1 MNIRNFIR
9 HHLQETLGSAE
20 KNYFRP
26 GKLSPRAKQII
37 LHITGG
43 DAWTKLISD
52 IYYAELQQS
61 IKAGNWAVSVVSGS
75 DYEIDNNKE
84 ETTADDTLNID
95 TLRQIKG
102 YYLQLKSYNKNI
114 FPINGLD
121 INGVDK
127 NNVWNIIRSL
137 RYRAKII
144 ENIKKLPSIAL
155 RNMRNDI
162 RTPRNSNELQEYDR
176 LLEYFLGYYELLSNR
191 DGRYKKAIE
200 NKMFRANITISDLLN
215 FAEEKENLLGG
226 KKFSIINIKKIVQEY
241 QNELDIVYNQ
251 KNIMVIDV
259 TSPEGI
265 KAIGCNS
272 LWCFTYGTGF
282 ESAYRNWSQ
291 YSTNGHVYVIINFTK
306 ESDSPDFM
314 HVLIK
319 PLSYQNDDSENT
331 YNNDKLFNMANEQE
345 ESPLW
350 FIDYT
355 VGLKNAP
362 GIFHFDI
369 SYDGPTSKWPYEDP
383 NQLKLD
389 LKEIRNKIREYLFE
403 NIDNEEMIQTLIDAI
418 STDSNNPRMQK
429 YKDILKNQYGVD
441 YDELD
446 KDKLYIE
453 SANLENI
460 LSKDKFMNWDNYVK
474 YAKKIFQLRGMGTI
488 HINYLKEGISA
499 EEVKKILEPYK
510 IEVIIKEYSG
520 EGNYASATNSSIT
533 IPAVVDLGVLIHELG
548 HVYDHQFYH
557 DGISKLLTNA
567 SSPYRIQ
574 NSNEVFAENFM
585 HFFLAP
591 EQLKKYLPEVYDDLD
606 RRISSNWKQLIYSL
620 L

>member
-1 MNIRNFIR
+1 M
-9 HHLQETLGSAE
+9 ETLGQAE
-20 KNYFRP
+20 KVYFRP

-306 ESDSPDFM
+306 ESDMSGF
-314 HVLIK
+314 
-319 PLSYQNDDSENT
+319 YAC
-331 YNNDKLFNMANEQE
+331 FN
-345 ESPLW
+345 
-350 FIDYT
+350 
-355 VGLKNAP
+355 
-362 GIFHFDI
+362 
-369 SYDGPTSKWPYEDP
+369 
-383 NQLKLD
+383 
-389 LKEIRNKIREYLFE
+389 
-403 NIDNEEMIQTLIDAI
+403 
-418 STDSNNPRMQK
+418 
-429 YKDILKNQYGVD
+429 
-441 YDELD
+441 
-446 KDKLYIE
+446 
-453 SANLENI
+453 
-460 LSKDKFMNWDNYVK
+460 
-474 YAKKIFQLRGMGTI
+474 
-488 HINYLKEGISA
+488 
-499 EEVKKILEPYK
+499 
-510 IEVIIKEYSG
+510 
-520 EGNYASATNSSIT
+520 
-533 IPAVVDLGVLIHELG
+533 
-548 HVYDHQFYH
+548 
-557 DGISKLLTNA
+557 
-567 SSPYRIQ
+567 
-574 NSNEVFAENFM
+574 
-585 HFFLAP
+585 
-591 EQLKKYLPEVYDDLD
+591 
-606 RRISSNWKQLIYSL
+606 
-620 L
+620 